1 MRLLKKVDCLKLKS
15 NIMNDIPNTN
25 KNVLLIFENGAELV
39 INPTFINEDS
49 LNDFKKEIFTLRFE
63 GTMKLSSKEKEKLIE
78 LSAGETEFN

>member
-1 MRLLKKVDCLKLKS
+1 
-15 NIMNDIPNTN
+15 MNDIPNTN